1 MFCVCEQ
8 CTSRRSLFLTAGGRG
23 YARSSAPWLRWG
35 AVCQQ
40 LNTQHHG
47 GFYFGDTQ
55 RLHWTAVL
63 LLLLQSHQ
71 PASAAAS
78 APFNFFSRTPAAH
91 TSSMRCVPWSG
102 LTQHQPQLVSPL
114 PLSSHSLR
122 RESSAVQHPR
132 IGQRPVSTAAPPLE
146 GQPPPPPELLPSGR
160 VPPTRPQSLQ
170 QTRTIS
176 RHDGPN
182 RLGFVVKS
190 GAPPTQRGSPAWA
203 CRSCRKTLCRLETWC
218 RTGRRTRRRL
228 CDDARQ
234 TLETLVLL
242 LLLLPRPPF

>member
-91 TSSMRCVPWSG
+91 ISSMRCVPWSG

-114 PLSSHSLR
+114 PSSSHSPR

-132 IGQRPVSTAAPPLE
+132 IAQRPASTA
-146 GQPPPPPELLPSGR
+146 
-160 VPPTRPQSLQ
+160 TRAARGTAS
-170 QTRTIS
+170 S
-176 RHDGPN
+176 A
-182 RLGFVVKS
+182 
-190 GAPPTQRGSPAWA
+190 GATAQWA
-203 CRSCRKTLCRLETWC
+203 RRSCRRTLCLAVGETFI
-218 RTGRRTRRRL
+218 
-228 CDDARQ
+228 
-234 TLETLVLL
+234 LL
-242 LLLLPRPPF
+242 TPPFHPY